1 MGWVRLG
8 AAAALCRTMPAGCAG
23 AAAWRSSGRGMAG
36 KVAVGQRHRLGVQQG
51 VMNLFWPGF
60 SSQQQVR
67 GGGGLSRRAWL
78 LAGAALA
85 GGWAL
90 RGARAWD
97 EALLHRQMAARY
109 GEAGVRR
116 LQAWLEMLRAQAG
129 LPVAQQLAAVN
140 AFWNQ
145 RILASEDLVVWKETD
160 YWATPLESLGRGAG
174 DCEDFVIGKF
184 FSLVHL
190 GVPAQQMRLIY
201 VRARVGGIGSTQ
213 SIAHMVLGFYATPQS
228 EPLVLD
234 NLVSSIQPASQRSD
248 LTPVFSFNAQGIY
261 VGTERSAS
269 SDRIN
274 RWQDLQQRMLKEGFD
289 AL

>member
-1 MGWVRLG
+1 M
-8 AAAALCRTMPAGCAG
+8 
-23 AAAWRSSGRGMAG
+23 
-36 KVAVGQRHRLGVQQG
+36 
-51 VMNLFWPGF
+51 FWPW
-60 SSQQQVR
+60 SPSRRQVR
-67 GGGGLSRRAWL
+67 GDGVLSRRAWL
-78 LAGAALA
+78 LVGVAAA

-97 EALLHRQMAARY
+97 EALLHSQMATRY
-109 GEAGVRR
+109 GEPGLRR
-116 LQAWLEMLRAQAG
+116 LQAWQEMLRAQSG
-129 LPVAQQLAAVN
+129 LSVPQQLQGVN

-145 RILASEDLVVWKETD
+145 NILAGEDLVVWKQAD
-160 YWATPLESLGRGAG
+160 YWATPLESLGKGAG
-174 DCEDFVIGKF
+174 DCEDYVIGKF
-184 FSLVHL
+184 FSLVRL
-190 GVPAQQMRLIY
+190 GVPSQQMRLIY

-234 NLVSSIQPASQRSD
+234 NLVSSIQPAGQRND

>member
-1 MGWVRLG
+1 
-8 AAAALCRTMPAGCAG
+8 
-23 AAAWRSSGRGMAG
+23 
-36 KVAVGQRHRLGVQQG
+36 
-51 VMNLFWPGF
+51 MNLFWPGF

-85 GGWAL
+85 GGWVL

-129 LPVAQQLAAVN
+129 LPVAQQLEAVN
-140 AFWNQ
+140 AFWTQ
-145 RILASEDLVVWKETD
+145 RILASEDLVVWNETD

-190 GVPAQQMRLIY
+190 GVPAQQMRLMD
-201 VRARVGGIGSTQ
+201 VRARVGGMGSTH
-213 SIAHMVLGFYATPQS
+213 SIAHMVLGFYDTPQAD
-228 EPLVLD
+228 PLVLD
-234 NLVSSIQPASQRSD
+234 NLVPGIQKASQRTD
-248 LTPVFSFNAQGIY
+248 LTPVFSFDAEAVY
-261 VGTERSAS
+261 VNGARSAS
-269 SDRIN
+269 SERIN
-274 RWQDLQQRMLKEGFD
+274 RWQNLLVRMRQEGFEI
-289 AL
+289 